1 MFLDT
6 AYSLAQLLNLERVV
20 ATHVSV
26 GDIVVH
32 HKQVVHV
39 QSIEPLEWAGEVR
52 WLTFAEESA
61 SYDGYVR
68 KMVARPTDMVQRVP
82 RPLLKEPNDAAA

>member
-20 ATHVSV
+20 ATRVSV

-32 HKQVVHV
+32 HKQVVYV

-52 WLTFAEESA
+52 WLTFAEENA

-82 RPLLKEPNDAAA
+82 RQLLKEPNDAAA